1 MLQYLLFG
9 AGLAFA
15 AVIQPGPFQAFLLS
29 RAVTAGWKRTLP
41 AAFAPVLSDG
51 PIALVT
57 LLVLGRMP
65 LTGQQLLRAAGGIL
79 LLYLAWSCVRQ
90 LRVPAASSEARI
102 DSAPR
107 TLIQATA
114 VNLLNPNPYLA
125 WALVLGPAV
134 VTAWRID
141 QVYAAAIVASF
152 YGTIVAGLAIFI
164 VVAGGSARLLSPRV
178 RQTLVAISAA
188 ILAMLG
194 VVQIVVSVRALI
206 KG

>member
-29 RAVTAGWKRTLP
+29 RAVTAGWKRTIP

-57 LLVLGRMP
+57 LLVLGRLP

-90 LRVPAASSEARI
+90 LRVPAASAEESH

-107 TLIQATA
+107 TLLQATA

-134 VTAWRID
+134 VTAWRTD
-141 QVYAAAIVASF
+141 HLYAAAIVASF

-178 RQTLVAISAA
+178 QRALVGVSAA
-188 ILAMLG
+188 ILATLG